1 MTVFLSQFVINFYSE
16 MPPQVRFA
24 LLSAAESE
32 RLSLNTNTDIAI
44 AFSPIPQPT
53 IDRISLSLL
62 RDRSHNLRGVL
73 GACQQLGARRCAPTI
88 LRITHN

>member
-32 RLSLNTNTDIAI
+32 RLSLNTNSKLSASFDPVFVKETGVRVVQLSAKRN
-44 AFSPIPQPT
+44 
-53 IDRISLSLL
+53 DRQETSLVQTKHWS
-62 RDRSHNLRGVL
+62 
-73 GACQQLGARRCAPTI
+73 APAK
-88 LRITHN
+88 LPAHRN

>member
-32 RLSLNTNTDIAI
+32 RLSLNTSRVGIA
-44 AFSPIPQPT
+44 QYY
-53 IDRISLSLL
+53 L
-62 RDRSHNLRGVL
+62 
-73 GACQQLGARRCAPTI
+73 
-88 LRITHN
+88 